1 MRGRGRDELFWVL
14 FHYMSGSLSRGP
26 LKDFASILKLL
37 TFYDEPEPLP
47 VPDITE
53 PGSVLELAPG
63 HSRDP
68 VSREIH
74 DFWPF
79 FPCSRESEVGNP
91 GNSREIPGNWPI
103 LEFPFPGK

>member
-63 HSRDP
+63 NSRDP

-74 DFWPF
+74 DSLPF
-79 FPCSRESEVGNP
+79 FPLSREREVRNPGNP
-91 GNSREIPGNWPI
+91 GDIGQ
-103 LEFPFPGK
+103 F